1 MAIDFKTKKPTS
13 FITKKRIIEI
23 VGKANTLVE
32 SEKVAIGKNIVSSI
46 LDGKLGFATRIVG
59 TPDELKILISTDIY
73 ASSLFVLLAYDKEK
87 VIMLTKSSVHYTI
100 MDFES
105 KSLVGHSFVDDDIED
120 SNIISNLN
128 ENAHSIIFN
137 MMEKV
142 NELFDEKINEK
153 VDILPEG
160 KNTPIEGDDHESH
173 S

>member
-1 MAIDFKTKKPTS
+1 MAIDFNTKKPTS
-13 FITKKRIIEI
+13 FINKKKVVDI
-23 VGKANTLVE
+23 VEKAKMLVE
-32 SEKVAIGKNIVSSI
+32 NEKVKRGQNIVSSI
-46 LDGKLGFATRIVG
+46 LDGKLGFSTRIVG
-59 TPDELKILISTDIY
+59 EPDELKVFISIDMY
-73 ASSLFVLLAYDKEK
+73 ASSLFVLLAYDKDK
-87 VIMLTKSSVHYTI
+87 VIMLTKNSVHYTI

-128 ENAHSIIFN
+128 ENAHSIVFN
-137 MMEKV
+137 MIEKV